1 MLLVLETFNLLH
13 NSKSLIFEKKTM
25 KYTLSLIA
33 LILLISCK
41 SKTSNESDHFI
52 EGDAPGVYNGMRVYL
67 NKLNA
72 ANKPMVIDT
81 AIVMDEKFYFDQG
94 ERTDFAEVRFL
105 SMETGN
111 DRMIFIED
119 DNPLKIELNQDSLWA
134 STVTG
139 NEENRILYDFRAN
152 QADYQKRTNE
162 FKTSRGEAY
171 RSGDQ
176 QKGDDVTKE
185 WMNAE
190 ESYKD
195 EVFNTVKS
203 NPSKLVSSMIIG
215 DLVNSK
221 LIDTDKAM
229 ELFNVLE
236 GDVKNSAITKSLE
249 SYLTKFTT
257 TAIGAKAPYF
267 EGKTPEGEV
276 LKLENVLGKVT
287 LIDFWASWCGP
298 CRRENPNVVKAYKE
312 YHDKGFNIISVSL
325 DRQNA
330 AAAWKAA
337 IKKDE
342 MDWYHISRLMHWQ
355 DPIAKLYNVTS
366 IPATFLL
373 DENGVIIAKDLRG
386 QALHN
391 KLAELL

>member
-1 MLLVLETFNLLH
+1 MRFLLPIVALL
-13 NSKSLIFEKKTM
+13 LI
-25 KYTLSLIA
+25 
-33 LILLISCK
+33 ISCK
-41 SKTSNESDHFI
+41 TETSNDNTHFI
-52 EGDAPGVYNGMRVYL
+52 EGTAPGVYNGMRVYM
-67 NKLNA
+67 NKLNST
-72 ANKPMVIDT
+72 NNPMIIDT
-81 AIVMDEKFYFDQG
+81 AVVMNEKFYFEQG
-94 ERTDFAEVRFL
+94 EKKDFAEVRFL

-111 DRMIFIED
+111 DRMIFIEGD
-119 DNPLKIELNQDSLWA
+119 EPLRITLNQDSLWA
-134 STVTG
+134 SSVTG
-139 NEENRILYDFRAN
+139 SEENRILYDFRAD
-152 QADYQKRTNE
+152 QATYQKRTNE
-162 FKTSRGEAY
+162 FKTARGNAY

-176 QKGDDVTKE
+176 QKGDDVTKT
-185 WMNAE
+185 WMDAE
-190 ESYKD
+190 EAYKN
-195 EVFNTVKS
+195 EVFNIVKS
-203 NPSKLVSSMIIG
+203 NPNKLVSSMIIG

-221 LIDTDKAM
+221 LIDTDKAL

-236 GDVKNSAITKSLE
+236 GDVKETAITKSLE

-257 TAIGAKAPYF
+257 TAIGAKAPLF
-267 EGKTPEGEV
+267 EGKTPDGDV

-298 CRRENPNVVKAYKE
+298 CRRENPNVVRAYKE

-330 AAAWKAA
+330 EAAWKAA
-337 IKKDE
+337 IEKDE

-355 DPIAKLYNVTS
+355 DPIAKLYNVSS

>member
-1 MLLVLETFNLLH
+1 MRFLLP
-13 NSKSLIFEKKTM
+13 I
-25 KYTLSLIA
+25 IA
-33 LILLISCK
+33 LLLIVSCK
-41 SKTSNESDHFI
+41 TEPRNDNTHFI
-52 EGDAPGVYNGMRVYL
+52 EGTAPGVYNGMRVYL
-67 NKLNA
+67 NKLNTT
-72 ANKPMVIDT
+72 NNPMIIDT
-81 AIVMDEKFYFDQG
+81 AVVMNEKFYFDKG
-94 ERTDFAEVRFL
+94 DKTDFAEVRFL
-105 SMETGN
+105 SMDTGN
-111 DRMIFIED
+111 DRMIFIEGD
-119 DNPLKIELNQDSLWA
+119 EALNITLNQDSLWA
-134 STVTG
+134 SSVTG
-139 NEENRILYDFRAN
+139 SEENRILYEFRAD
-152 QADYQKRTNE
+152 QAAYQKRTNE
-162 FKTSRGEAY
+162 FKTARGDAY

-176 QKGDDVTKE
+176 QKGDDITKT

-190 ESYKD
+190 EAYKS
-195 EVFNTVKS
+195 EVFNIVNS
-203 NPSKLVSSMIIG
+203 NPDKLVSSMIIG

-221 LIDTDKAM
+221 LIDTDKALK
-229 ELFNVLE
+229 LFNVLE
-236 GDVKNSAITKSLE
+236 GDVKESSITKSLE

-257 TAIGAKAPYF
+257 TAIGAKAPIF
-267 EGKTPEGEV
+267 EGKTPDGDV
-276 LKLENVLGKVT
+276 LKLEDVMGKVT

-330 AAAWKAA
+330 DAAWKAA
-337 IKKDE
+337 IEKDE

-391 KLAELL
+391 KLSELL